1 MSEASKLAEHSPT
14 PRGLAVLAWL
24 FAFLLTLSLAT
35 RAAGLKY
42 VQGVIWPSDLNTFRH
57 LPTDV
62 PIDVAI
68 LGSSR
73 ASFDLPPDALD
84 RCLTEKLGRPT
95 RTVNLSRAYAN
106 SSTLRS
112 VAHDLLVGPRTPKVL
127 LLALEAES
135 LDAHNPQNA
144 SYVAYQ
150 AELEDIPD
158 SMTRADTLGQF
169 FASFRPL
176 IRGTESL
183 ALLLAGRPRS
193 EARLRWMMI
202 EFGGGQ
208 YCYAGDVCDENNRDV
223 EYSIREGWTA
233 AEEAALANLATE
245 RFGHYQART
254 GRGRDNMDALLRE
267 AKERGSTV
275 AIVNVP
281 LHVRWMQAT
290 PPQVYA
296 EYLEVE
302 NALAAAHG
310 VPVYDANTPNRQL
323 DQRNYVDGAHLSAS
337 AALELSDAVCADLLA
352 PLLHD

>member
-1 MSEASKLAEHSPT
+1 LSEAERLTEHSPT
-14 PRGLAVLAWL
+14 PRGLAVLGW
-24 FAFLLTLSLAT
+24 LLTFLVALSIVT

-42 VQGVIWPSDLNTFRH
+42 VQGLIWPSDLNTFQH

-73 ASFDLPPDALD
+73 ASFDLPPDELD
-84 RCLTEKLGRPT
+84 RCLSEKLGRKT
-95 RTVNLSRAYAN
+95 RTVNLARAYAN

-127 LLALEAES
+127 LLALEPES

-150 AELEDIPD
+150 AELEDIP
-158 SMTRADTLGQF
+158 SSIARADTLGQF
-169 FASFRPL
+169 FSSFRPL
-176 IRGTESL
+176 VRGTESL
-183 ALLLAGRPRS
+183 ALLISQRPRN

-208 YCYAGDVCDENNRDV
+208 YCYAGDVCDKNNHDV
-223 EYSIREGWTA
+223 EYSVRDGWTT
-233 AEEAALANLATE
+233 AEREQLPNLATE

-254 GRGRDNMDALLRE
+254 GRGRDNMDAFLSE
-267 AKERGSTV
+267 AKERGSKV
-275 AIVNVP
+275 AILNVP
-281 LHVRWMQAT
+281 LHYRWMQAT

-302 NALAAAHG
+302 NALAAAHDI
-310 VPVYDANTPNRQL
+310 PIYDANTPKRQL
-323 DQRNYVDGAHLSAS
+323 DQRDYVDGDHLTSS
-337 AALELSDAVCADLLA
+337 AALELSDAVCADFLA

>member
-1 MSEASKLAEHSPT
+1 LSEAPKLHEHSPT
-14 PRGLAVLAWL
+14 PRGLAILGWL
-24 FAFLLTLSLAT
+24 FTFLLALSLGT

-73 ASFDLPPDALD
+73 ASFDLPPAALD
-84 RCLTEKLGRPT
+84 RCLSEKLGRPT
-95 RTVNLSRAYAN
+95 RTVNLARAYAN

-112 VAHDLLVGPRTPKVL
+112 VAHDLLVAPRTPKVL

-150 AELEDIPD
+150 AELEDIPN
-158 SMTRADTLGQF
+158 SIARADTLGQF

-183 ALLLAGRPRS
+183 ALLLSRRPLA

-208 YCYAGDVCDENNRDV
+208 YCYTGEVCDKNNRDV
-223 EYSIREGWTA
+223 ESSVREGWTA
-233 AEEAALANLATE
+233 VEKEQLANLATE

-254 GRGRDNMDALLRE
+254 GRGRDDMDALLRE
-267 AKERGSTV
+267 AKERGSKV

-281 LHVRWMQAT
+281 LHFRWMQAT
-290 PPQVYA
+290 PPQVTA

-302 NALAAAHG
+302 NALAAAHD
-310 VPVYDANTPNRQL
+310 VPIYSANTPKRQL
-323 DQRNYVDGAHLSAS
+323 DARDYVDDNHLTAS
-337 AALELSDAVCADLLA
+337 AALELSDAVCADFLA
-352 PLLHD
+352 PLLRD

>member
-1 MSEASKLAEHSPT
+1 MSEAPKLAEHSPT
-14 PRGLAVLAWL
+14 PRGLAVLGWL
-24 FAFLLTLSLAT
+24 VAFLVGLSLVT
-35 RAAGLKY
+35 RVAGLKY
-42 VQGVIWPSDLNTFRH
+42 VQGVIWPSDLNAFRH

-73 ASFDLPPDALD
+73 ASFDLPPEALD
-84 RCLTEKLGRPT
+84 RCLSERLGRRT

-112 VAHDLLVGPRTPKVL
+112 VADDLLVGPRTPKVL

-135 LDAHNPQNA
+135 FDAHNPQNA

-158 SMTRADTLGQF
+158 SIARADTLAQF

-176 IRGTESL
+176 VRGTESL
-183 ALLLAGRPRS
+183 ALLLSRRPLT

-208 YCYAGDVCDENNRDV
+208 YCYEGEVCAKNNGDVQDSLRAAWN
-223 EYSIREGWTA
+223 TA
-233 AEEAALANLATE
+233 TDRMASLATE
-245 RFGHYQART
+245 RFGHYEART
-254 GRGRDNMDALLRE
+254 GRGRDNMDALVRE
-267 AKERGSTV
+267 ATERGSKV
-275 AIVNVP
+275 AILNVP
-281 LHVRWMQAT
+281 LHFRWMQAT

-296 EYLEVE
+296 EYIEVE

-310 VPVYDANTPNRQL
+310 IPIYDANTPKRQL
-323 DQRNYVDGAHLSAS
+323 DQRDYIDGDHLTAP
-337 AALELSDAVCADLLA
+337 AARELSDAVCADFLA
-352 PLLHD
+352 PLLRD